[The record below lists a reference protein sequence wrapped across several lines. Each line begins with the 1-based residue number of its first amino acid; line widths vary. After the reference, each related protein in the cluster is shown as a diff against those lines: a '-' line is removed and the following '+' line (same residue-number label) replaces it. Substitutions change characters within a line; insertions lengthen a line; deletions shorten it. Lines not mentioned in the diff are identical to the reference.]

1 MIHIVK
7 AFSIVNESEVDV
19 FLEFFCFLLNPTDV
33 GNLISSLAV
42 VSCYLFCYFPLKF
55 KVYKALG
62 KKLVLLLDCLVKMIP
77 TTSTVHSLFS
87 FVNV

>member
-1 MIHIVK
+1 MYLC
-7 AFSIVNESEVDV
+7 FLSIYV
-19 FLEFFCFLLNPTDV
+19 FLELSCFFNDPTDV

-62 KKLVLLLDCLVKMIP
+62 KKLVLLLDCLVKVIP